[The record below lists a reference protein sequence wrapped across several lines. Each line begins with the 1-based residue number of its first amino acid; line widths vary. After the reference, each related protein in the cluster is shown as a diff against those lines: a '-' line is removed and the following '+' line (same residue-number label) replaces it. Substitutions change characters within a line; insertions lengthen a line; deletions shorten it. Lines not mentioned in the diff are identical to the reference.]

1 MLNLQIL
8 PEREVSLQVLEP
20 VVKTGQPVILP
31 RHITQNGIYSA
42 KAEGAAGF
50 DPVTVE
56 VDMTSAKEEGYQK
69 GVAETEAKVFWTKY
83 IVGGRYLF
91 HKAKFP
97 ENAEVV
103 LEYHDICSNLDCLMR
118 AAENVKKF
126 TLICENPNPTLGTI
140 GLANL
145 CPIIS
150 TLEYVDLSRFKP
162 RIYNLTSAFSSNP
175 KLKEVAGEIDYSLC
189 THLTNTF
196 QGDTALEKISV
207 TPGSIK
213 VQFYINNSPN
223 LTDETIQAIIDGL
236 ADLTGATTQTLSL
249 HKTVG
254 GKLTQAQKDA
264 ISAKNW
270 TLVY

>member
-1 MLNLQIL
+1 MSIAEKLLVVSNNLATENEKIAEQASLLQQIN
-8 PEREVSLQVLEP
+8 EALEG
-20 VVKTGQPVILP
+20 KTG
-31 RHITQNGIYSA
+31 TMGGGDEY
-42 KAEGAAGF
+42 EAGYKKG
-50 DPVTVE
+50 E
-56 VDMTSAKEEGYQK
+56 QEGYQK

-83 IVGGRYLF
+83 IVGGQYLF

-97 ENAEVV
+97 ENAGVV
-103 LEYHDICSNLDCLMR
+103 LEYHDICSSLDCLMR

-126 TLICENPNPTLGTI
+126 TLICENPNPTYGTVSMPH
-140 GLANL
+140 L
-145 CPIIS
+145 CSIVS

-162 RIYNLTSAFSSNP
+162 KISNLTSAFSTNP
-175 KLKEVAGEIDYSLC
+175 MLKEVIGEIDYSLC

-213 VQFYINNSPN
+213 VNFYINTSPN
-223 LTDETIQAIIDGL
+223 LTSETIQSIIDGL
-236 ADLTGATTQTLSL
+236 ADLTGTTTQTLSL

-254 GKLTQAQKDA
+254 GKLTPEQKAD
-264 ISAKNW
+264 ITAKNW

>member
-50 DPVTVE
+50 EPVTVE

-69 GVAETEAKVFWTKY
+69 GVAETEAKTFWTKY
-83 IVGGRYLF
+83 ITGGTYLF

-103 LEYHDICSNLDCLMR
+103 LEYHDICSNLDWLMR
-118 AAENVKKF
+118 AAENVKKL

-213 VQFYINNSPN
+213 VNFYINASPN
-223 LTDETIQAIIDGL
+223 LTAETIQSIIDGL
-236 ADLTGATTQTLSL
+236 AVLTGATTQTLFF
-249 HKTVG
+249 HKDVG
-254 GKLTQAQKDA
+254 AKLIPEQKAA
-264 ISAKNW
+264 ITAKNW